1 MAEFSIEY
9 GKALIP
15 EMDLFILVDL
25 NLNGWEEVEQ
35 RERKKFDPW

>member
-15 EMDLFILVDL
+15 EMDLLVDL